1 MKKDFDSILDLIT
14 TLLDMMLS
22 VAKGTKKLRKIFKK
36 KYKDNPAPV
45 WIDEET
51 EETPT
56 TETTEETTQN

>member
-36 KYKDNPAPV
+36 KKLS
-45 WIDEET
+45 IT
-51 EETPT
+51 KTI
-56 TETTEETTQN
+56 